1 MSLCDCSSLFLGWV
15 PSTEI
20 GAGIN
25 DWMAKYAP
33 NAPST
38 TVEESAAGVVAVI
51 KGLKFED
58 TNSFYDY
65 DGTKLPW

>member
-1 MSLCDCSSLFLGWV
+1 
-15 PSTEI
+15 
-20 GAGIN
+20 
-25 DWMAKYAP
+25 MAKYAP